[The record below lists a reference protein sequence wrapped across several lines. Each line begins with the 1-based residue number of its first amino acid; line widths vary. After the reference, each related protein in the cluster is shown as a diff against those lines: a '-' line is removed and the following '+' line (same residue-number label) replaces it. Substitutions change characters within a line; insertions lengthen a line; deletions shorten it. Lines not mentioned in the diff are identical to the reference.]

1 MMMASDD
8 KANCV
13 LNYFTFEISN
23 LTNHSTQSLPIYEII
38 ADTQNGHIQIMNP
51 ENFITNS
58 AINTQMSI
66 DNDINQTDDESD
78 DYDNSKNNESNVNI
92 IESLI
97 ITNASSQDQ
106 DYSANECETQSE
118 NCDDLIDED
127 ENDENNNENE
137 DESDDLEDLTNLNWL
152 TELKNITNLPPA
164 ANDINEKP
172 CDPPSQRFDKF
183 ISQVNKMRENYE
195 KRRFLYET
203 VTSEKPPFNYAQIIG
218 MALIDEG
225 RMTLKQ
231 ICDWIEKKFAYYK
244 FHRNWNNSIR
254 HNLSLNFFFTKVAR
268 DKNEKGKGGYWELA
282 VDVHKTARKR
292 IRHRRKKIG
301 DMQFQSSTTKTN
313 SFNRNGRSL
322 RSRINSRKESSP
334 FNEMS
339 VKSVGSSNVSDFI
352 SSPSNINEDSNPSM
366 EEQNVT
372 EIEIVEEQ
380 QNINNIIDD
389 NQNAI
394 IIPNPTLYD
403 SPNVIVE
410 AIPTYQFNQF
420 NHIENFDENELNQL
434 ICMND
439 QELIDDFLNFNSG
452 NEEFL

>member
-1 MMMASDD
+1 M
-8 KANCV
+8 
-13 LNYFTFEISN
+13 
-23 LTNHSTQSLPIYEII
+23 
-38 ADTQNGHIQIMNP
+38 
-51 ENFITNS
+51 
-58 AINTQMSI
+58 
-66 DNDINQTDDESD
+66 
-78 DYDNSKNNESNVNI
+78 
-92 IESLI
+92 
-97 ITNASSQDQ
+97 
-106 DYSANECETQSE
+106 
-118 NCDDLIDED
+118 
-127 ENDENNNENE
+127 
-137 DESDDLEDLTNLNWL
+137 
-152 TELKNITNLPPA
+152 
-164 ANDINEKP
+164 
-172 CDPPSQRFDKF
+172 
-183 ISQVNKMRENYE
+183 
-195 KRRFLYET
+195 
-203 VTSEKPPFNYAQIIG
+203 
-218 MALIDEG
+218 
-225 RMTLKQ
+225 
-231 ICDWIEKKFAYYK
+231 
-244 FHRNWNNSIR
+244 
-254 HNLSLNFFFTKVAR
+254 
-268 DKNEKGKGGYWELA
+268 A

-292 IRHRRKKIG
+292 IRHRRKKNSDVQI
-301 DMQFQSSTTKTN
+301 QSSATNTN
-313 SFNRNGRSL
+313 SFSRNGRSL

-420 NHIENFDENELNQL
+420 NHIENFDEHELNQL